1 MIIRIS
7 KLLAFTVGLIIVT
20 PCVLEWII
28 RGRNTGMFLMEWAI
42 EDDF

>member
-7 KLLAFTVGLIIVT
+7 KFLAFTVGLIIVA
-20 PCVLEWII
+20 PCILEWII